1 MRSSRNLKYK
11 DYFDAVDSEPVAADD
26 QSDVEDNVDESGEAE
41 EQESDEEDDEDEDED
56 YDMYV
61 WLTQTE
67 AFKCDK
73 TNFGFMSIS
82 NMSAL
87 C

>member
-11 DYFDAVDSEPVAADD
+11 DYFDAVDSEPAAAGD

-41 EQESDEEDDEDEDED
+41 EQDSDEEDYEDEDED
-56 YDMYV
+56 YMYV
-61 WLTQTE
+61 WSTQME

>member
-11 DYFDAVDSEPVAADD
+11 DYFDAVDSEPAAADD

-41 EQESDEEDDEDEDED
+41 EPESDEEEYEDEDED

-61 WLTQTE
+61 WSKQTD

-73 TNFGFMSIS
+73 TNFAYVYF
-82 NMSAL
+82 
-87 C
+87 